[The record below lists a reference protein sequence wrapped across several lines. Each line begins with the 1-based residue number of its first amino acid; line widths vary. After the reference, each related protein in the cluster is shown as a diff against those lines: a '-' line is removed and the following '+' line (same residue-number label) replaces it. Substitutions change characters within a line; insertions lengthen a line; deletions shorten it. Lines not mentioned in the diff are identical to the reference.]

1 MQALRLTV
9 ARQLPRKHSALLME
23 RAQFVPSSTQTVP
36 AERGEQQKASSSRR
50 DIKLMSTNETLN
62 EVFPE
67 KLIKV
72 LLILKRTH
80 HELMPELIVIEGLNF
95 RRAQD
100 FYLPHV

>member
-1 MQALRLTV
+1 
-9 ARQLPRKHSALLME
+9 
-23 RAQFVPSSTQTVP
+23 
-36 AERGEQQKASSSRR
+36 
-50 DIKLMSTNETLN
+50 MSTNETLN